1 LVASLRSFQRLAQR
15 ATPPIGGKVKNWK
28 MWATVA
34 TVAVTAWGGSA
45 VVSWFTD
52 SKLLS
57 FGSLVAFAVAF
68 SYLLRV
74 ILDLP
79 RPRSGTR

>member
-1 LVASLRSFQRLAQR
+1 
-15 ATPPIGGKVKNWK
+15 

-52 SKLLS
+52 SKLLG

-74 ILDLP
+74 ILDSP